1 MFDKEKFSSTLNKI
15 KANYNNMT
23 EFAKSADFDRSY
35 ISKYIHKRL
44 ANPPSPKILER
55 IAKAS
60 KEVTTYDDL
69 MYMCG
74 YTNTP
79 PFGYGI
85 VDRSIEILPLF
96 ISSNGKLEPYTDL
109 CVDKCILVPGH
120 QYFGFQTNDD
130 SMLPLLGNGDIAII
144 EKTDTYKNG
153 NTCLISLDNEL
164 ILIRKIIEFND
175 YIELHTAFPYSQPI
189 QITNEEKEKRNFKI
203 LGKVIKAENQS
214 AFK

>member
-1 MFDKEKFSSTLNKI
+1 MFNKEKFSTILKRINELYENQTQFSKM
-15 KANYNNMT
+15 ANINRTYLSQYMNLLLD
-23 EFAKSADFDRSY
+23 A
-35 ISKYIHKRL
+35 
-44 ANPPSPKILER
+44 PPTPKKLMG

-60 KEVTTYDDL
+60 KGITTYDDL

-130 SMLPLLGNGDIAII
+130 SMLPLLGNGDIAIL
-144 EKTDTYKNG
+144 EKTNTYKNG

-189 QITNEEKEKRNFKI
+189 KITNEEKEKRNFKI
-203 LGKVIKAENQS
+203 LGKVIKAENRS